1 MLYSPIH
8 GTSIIHVHTYTQYDL
23 LFVVPSTIFTVTA
36 IEQQSNGP
44 SRTTAS
50 CTIPSPSTTLYEE
63 DSNSTRTAVESN

>member
-1 MLYSPIH
+1 MH

-23 LFVVPSTIFTVTA
+23 LFAVPSTIFTVTA

-50 CTIPSPSTTLYEE
+50 CTIPSPSAT
-63 DSNSTRTAVESN
+63 